1 MSLNLPTKTFT
12 IEDLGTNRSLVTAVS
27 LPSNGTAAL
36 LRDNSYGYYLEF
48 YDGQG
53 NAITQNINLRTLA
66 SNEASNFSD
75 TGFNILGLSNGNV
88 LVYYNSINNNDVD
101 NAYFFV
107 VDSNGNEVVSDTQ
120 LNVLTG
126 TSQTRFI
133 NAVTLSD
140 GNVAFAYQA
149 SNNIDILSKVINPV
163 TGATVTSEFMAVAH
177 VDNST
182 TSISYS
188 TSKIAAGQNGGY
200 TIIYDYAQY
209 AKSNGVL
216 TNYTPKID
224 YKVFFI

>member
-66 SNEASNFSD
+66 SNEASNVSY
-75 TGFNILGLSNGNV
+75 TEFNILGLSNGNV
-88 LVYYNSINNNDVD
+88 LVYYNSRIDNSVD

-126 TSQTRFI
+126 DSQTRFI
-133 NAVTLSD
+133 NAVNLD
-140 GNVAFAYQA
+140 NGNVAFSYQG
-149 SNNIDILSKVINPV
+149 SNNADILSKVINPIN
-163 TGATVTSEFMAVAH
+163 GSTVVNEFKAFAAVGTS
-177 VDNST
+177 T
-182 TSISYS
+182 QSIVYS
-188 TSKIAAGQNGGY
+188 ENKIAAGQNGGY
-200 TIIYDYAQY
+200 VIITAYHD
-209 AKSNGVL
+209 NVL
-216 TNYTPKID
+216 SPTAGYVVGGNAE
-224 YKVFFI
+224 VRL